1 MLKSYIT
8 IALRKLSREK
18 LYVSI
23 NIFSLAL
30 GIASFLILALY
41 LRSELTYDRHNANHE
56 RIYRLTTHFSTAD
69 GRVDRFAVSQIGFGP
84 MLVADYPQIGKQVR
98 FRNSQQSVLR
108 YEEIEKRWDD
118 IYLADP
124 TVFDIF
130 THKVIYGDIKTA
142 FDNPRSIAISQSF
155 AQHYFGDE
163 NPIGKTIVGPS
174 LSFAVTLVF
183 ADLPEN
189 SHLKYNALFPMS
201 LMEVFDP
208 NFTKSYQNT
217 LFNVGIYTYLMLP
230 EGGKP
235 AELTTLSK
243 QFVEQHM
250 RGGLTRFKSDFEARY
265 QPLTDIHFGEKL
277 EGDRPTGNIFYVYGF
292 MAVAIFILLVAC
304 INYMNLATAR
314 ATKRAKEVGMRK
326 VLGASQGQLIA
337 QFLGESFTFTFVALV
352 VGLIFVEIALAA
364 TPIGTL
370 MGKDNL
376 LSALNEPTAVLS
388 AVGLS
393 FLVALVAGLYPA
405 FYLSSISP
413 LAALTQVKRSWR
425 TGFSMRQALVVSQLI
440 ISIGVIAC
448 TFLMTDQM
456 NYIHDKPLGF
466 GKENRLVVTL
476 RGYDVVKNVKT
487 LKNELRAQPNVV
499 DVTTISQVPGTG
511 NWVNLIPAETN
522 EGTFEPVSMDR
533 TAIGMNFV
541 QAMGLELVAGRG
553 FSEEIA
559 TDAREAVLVNESF
572 VKKMGW
578 KEPLGKRF
586 QMGQSGTNF
595 LRVVGVVKD
604 FHYSSLHNTIGP
616 MAINPMNDEI
626 GNVPELQKALTTT
639 SIIVVMNGENIRKT
653 VDSVKD
659 VISKFDPKFNFE
671 PVFLEDRLTEMYKSE
686 TNLMKLTG
694 IFAAICILI
703 SILGL
708 FGLAAFTTEQRT
720 KEIGIRK
727 VLGASDGQ
735 VIGLLS
741 KHLAPL
747 IAIAAIPASIGGY
760 YAIDKWLQRFAYHT
774 EIGIGS
780 FVIAIV
786 AVTVVALAT
795 VALQSLKTARAEPV
809 DALRYE

>member
-8 IALRKLSREK
+8 IALRKLSRER

-23 NIFSLAL
+23 NIVSLAL

-41 LRSELTYDRHNANHE
+41 LQSELTYDQHNVNHE
-56 RIYRLTTHFSTAD
+56 RIYRMTAHFGTAD
-69 GRVDRFAVSQIGFGP
+69 GRVDRFAVSQVGFGP
-84 MLVADYPQIGKQVR
+84 MLVADYPQLGKQVR
-98 FRNSQQSVLR
+98 FRPSQQSVLR
-108 YEEIEKRWDD
+108 YEEKEKKWDD

-130 THKVIYGDIKTA
+130 THKVLYGDIKKA
-142 FDNPRSIAISQSF
+142 FDNPRSLAISESF
-155 AQHYFGDE
+155 SKYYFGDE

-174 LSFAVTLVF
+174 MSYQITLVF

-189 SHLKYNALFPMS
+189 SHLKYNALFPMA
-201 LMEVFDP
+201 LMDVFDP
-208 NFTKSYQNT
+208 NFSKSYQNT
-217 LFNVGIYTYLMLP
+217 LFNVGIYTYFMVP
-230 EGGKP
+230 EGFKP

-243 QFVEQHM
+243 QFVEAHM
-250 RGGLTRFKSDFEARY
+250 RTGLTRFKSEFEARY
-265 QPLTDIHFGEKL
+265 QRLADIHFGEKL
-277 EGDRPTGNIFYVYGF
+277 DGDRPSGNIFYIYGF

-337 QFLGESFTFTFVALV
+337 QFLGESFTFTFVALL
-352 VGLIFVEIALAA
+352 VGLLFVEVALAA
-364 TPIGTL
+364 TPIGAL
-370 MGKDNL
+370 MGKEHL
-376 LSALNEPTAVLS
+376 LGELNSPAALLG
-388 AVGLS
+388 AVGVS
-393 FLVALVAGLYPA
+393 IAVALIAGLYPA

-425 TGFSMRQALVVSQLI
+425 TGFTMRQALVVSQLI

-456 NYIHDKPLGF
+456 KYINEKPLGF

-487 LKNELRAQPNVV
+487 LKNELRAQPNVI
-499 DVTTISQVPGTG
+499 DVTTISIVPGTG
-511 NWVNLIPAETN
+511 NWVNLFPVETN
-522 EGTFEPVSMDR
+522 EGTFEPTSADR
-533 TAIGMNFV
+533 IAIGMNFI

-559 TDAREAVLVNESF
+559 TDAREATLVNESF

-578 KEPLGKRF
+578 KEPIGKRF
-586 QMGQSGTNF
+586 QMGGPGNF
-595 LRVVGVVKD
+595 IRVVGVVKD
-604 FHYSSLHNTIGP
+604 FHYSSLHNAIGP
-616 MAINPMNDEI
+616 MAINPINDAI
-626 GNVPELQKALTTT
+626 GPVPELQKALTTT
-639 SIIVVMNGENIRKT
+639 SIIVVMKGENIRKT
-653 VDSVKD
+653 VDSVEA
-659 VISKFDPKFNFE
+659 VIAKFDPKFIFE
-671 PVFLEDRLTEMYKSE
+671 PEFLEDRLTDLYKSE
-686 TNLMKLTG
+686 SNLMKLTG
-694 IFAAICILI
+694 IFAGICIFI
-703 SILGL
+703 SIMGL

-735 VIGLLS
+735 IVGLLC

-747 IAIAAIPASIGGY
+747 IAIAAIPASILGY
-760 YAIDKWLQRFAYHT
+760 YAIDKWLTRFAYHT
-774 EIGIGS
+774 DIS
-780 FVIAIV
+780 WLTFVV
-786 AVTVVALAT
+786 ATVLVTLVALAT
-795 VALQSLKTARAEPV
+795 VAMQSLQTARAEPV